1 MKQLYIIAILIGIY
15 TASQAQVFKTNGN
28 QVVNGK
34 LEVTGKVGI
43 GTTNITT
50 DALLTV
56 NGTVHAKEVKVTLEN
71 LADYVFSPDY
81 FLMPLTK
88 VEQYVKTNRHL
99 PEIPSASDV
108 KEKGLSIG
116 EMQNKLLQKIEEL
129 TLYVIEQQKQIEL
142 QNLEIEALKR
152 K

>member
-1 MKQLYIIAILIGIY
+1 MKQIYIIAIFISIY
-15 TASQAQVFKTNGN
+15 TSSHAQVFKTNGN

-43 GTTNITT
+43 GTSSITT

-56 NGTVHAKEVKVTLEN
+56 NGTIHAKEVNITLNN
-71 LADYVFSPDY
+71 LADYVFSPEY
-81 FLMPLTK
+81 LLMPLHK
-88 VEQYVKTNRHL
+88 VEAFVKTNKHL
-99 PEIPSASDV
+99 PEIPSAAEV

-129 TLYVIEQQKQIEL
+129 TLYVIEQQKRIE
-142 QNLEIEALKR
+142 QLEKSQ